1 MDSWFAQVFAVTLVN
16 LKSLPRRASVS
27 LVVVV
32 GIAGVVAIMVAVL
45 SIGEGFRKTMTA
57 GRTEDTVVVFRSGTD
72 TEMNSSLE
80 RDEVRILADAPEV
93 RAEPDVGRLASA
105 EVLVMIDLPKRSS
118 GSGSNVPLRGVEPA
132 AFAIRKGLRI
142 VEGRAFAPGTRELI
156 VGRGAQAAFANTEVG
171 SVVRLGQND
180 WTIVGAFTAEGSVS
194 ESELWSDSKV
204 LMPVYR
210 RGSFQ
215 SLYARLG
222 SPQDI
227 PRFTERLSKDPR
239 LSIKVLP
246 EAVYYAEQSES
257 LTTLV
262 RILGGVVAAIMG
274 LAAIF
279 MAINS
284 LYTAVSTR
292 TREIATLRA
301 LGFRRGPVV
310 ISVLAEALFLAA
322 VGGLLGGALAYL
334 GFNGYQTSTLN
345 FQSFSQVAFSFAV
358 TPGLLVLGVVYAVGI
373 GFIGALLPAWRAARL
388 PISTA
393 LREQ

>member
-1 MDSWFAQVFAVTLVN
+1 VDAWLTQVFAVTLLN
-16 LKSLPRRASVS
+16 LKSLPRRLSVS

-57 GRTEDTVVVFRSGTD
+57 GRGADTVVVFRSGTD
-72 TEMNSSLE
+72 TEMNSSLD
-80 RDEVRILADAPEV
+80 RDEARILADSREIRSLPGI
-93 RAEPDVGRLASA
+93 GRLASA
-105 EVLVMIDLPKRSS
+105 ELLVMVDLPKRST
-118 GSGSNVPLRGVEPA
+118 GSSSNVPLRGVEPA
-132 AFAIRKGLRI
+132 AFAIRPGLRI
-142 VEGRAFAPGTRELI
+142 VEGRPFKPGTRELI
-156 VGRGAQAAFANTEVG
+156 VGRGAQAAFGNTEVG
-171 SVVRLGQND
+171 SVLRLGQND
-180 WTIVGAFTAEGSVS
+180 WTIVGVFTAEGSVA
-194 ESELWSDSKV
+194 ESELWSDGKV
-204 LMPVYR
+204 LMPAYR
-210 RGSFQ
+210 RGGFQ

-222 SPQDI
+222 SAEDI
-227 PRFTERLSKDPR
+227 PRFTERLMKDPR
-239 LSIKVLP
+239 LSIKVMP
-246 EAVYYAEQSES
+246 EAQYYAEQSES

-262 RILGGVVAAIMG
+262 RILGGVVASIMG

-310 ISVLAEALFLAA
+310 VSVLVEALLLA
-322 VGGLLGGALAYL
+322 LLGGALGGLLAYV

-358 TPGLLVLGVVYAVGI
+358 TPALLILGTVYAVGI
-373 GFIGALLPAWRAARL
+373 GFLGALLPAWRAARL
-388 PISTA
+388 PIATA